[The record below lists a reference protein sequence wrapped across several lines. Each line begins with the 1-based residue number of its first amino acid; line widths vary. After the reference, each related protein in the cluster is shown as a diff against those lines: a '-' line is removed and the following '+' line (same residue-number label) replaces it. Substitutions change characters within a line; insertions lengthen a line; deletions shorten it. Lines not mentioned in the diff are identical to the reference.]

1 MKDIMLSLKKLTSFL
16 IPLFP
21 FLIADINASLLR
33 DLKSEL
39 KIIKKLERKLSL
51 RTHFN
56 FVKKNFLN
64 PIPMY
69 QQVSIDHCN
78 LTLKTYAEE
87 GLIFKDIYDL
97 SKVKIYKKLKTIDG
111 TFILGFGRKS
121 LMKKRMG
128 LFFNERAK
136 RDQFVKPYHQLSSSC
151 KKRPIASIMKKRRNK
166 KRKTT
171 PPVFIGRIPKGTEET
186 AGRIYDENANIQM
199 AHLYGEMSFLERYE
213 SIEKAKKS
221 IFIQSLLFRGDEVG
235 KIIGEKLIK
244 KRAKG
249 LDVRLT
255 VDGLGSYYFD
265 APKIKV
271 YKKNTHILY
280 NNLMAA
286 GIRVFGYSCQFA
298 PFKNEGRGI
307 DLDKLTHR
315 NHDKVWLVDSETPED
330 PNALG
335 IVGGINFAAEY
346 FRLSGKQKENWRD
359 HDVGIK
365 GNIIKDIRGSFL
377 RIYKEKLLRY
387 RTSHHDKKCLNPYH
401 PLEEKPQY
409 LQFKKSKTKSY
420 HKYSR
425 KNKITA
431 RISKKRIHKLI
442 KERTSLYNDPFGPV
456 VPFPNYQLIEGS
468 RFIHARPDE
477 GETFILKTYHQLIR
491 DARESILIA
500 NAYFLPSPEIIQ
512 DLLDAAKRGV
522 QIKILSNHAKVHQ
535 LNMIT
540 IVGRSYYFDLKSK
553 FPDSIR
559 IFEWIGK
566 KPFEQGPSHETM
578 HSKYMV
584 VDDQVGLVG
593 SHNLDYSSQNNSET
607 AILFESNTL
616 GEELSGYYH
625 KLLDYSIEPDLEV
638 LHYYKYPR
646 GKDLIKLKILKL
658 IEHRL

>member
-1 MKDIMLSLKKLTSFL
+1 MKGAMFSLKKFL
-16 IPLFP
+16 SLLFP
-21 FLIADINASLLR
+21 FLMTDIYASPLN
-33 DLKSEL
+33 DLNSEL
-39 KIIKKLERKLSL
+39 KIIKKLEKKLSL
-51 RTHFN
+51 RTNFY
-56 FVKKNFLN
+56 FVKKNFLS
-64 PIPMY
+64 PIPMH
-69 QQVSIDHCN
+69 QQVSITHCN
-78 LTLKTYAEE
+78 LTLKTYAKE
-87 GLIFKDIYDL
+87 GLIFKDVYDL
-97 SKVKIYKKLKTIDG
+97 SKVKIYNKLKKVSG
-111 TFILGFGRKS
+111 TFILVFGRKS

-128 LFFNERAK
+128 LFFNEKVK
-136 RDQFVKPYHQLSSSC
+136 RNHFLEPYQQLSSAC
-151 KKRPIASIMKKRRNK
+151 KRRPIATVMKKRRNK
-166 KRKTT
+166 KRKED
-171 PPVFIGRIPKGTEET
+171 PPVFIGRIPKGKGET
-186 AGRIYDENANIQM
+186 AGRVFDENEHIHM

-244 KRAKG
+244 KREEG
-249 LDVRLT
+249 LDIRLT

-265 APKIKV
+265 APKIKT
-271 YKKNTHILY
+271 YRKNTQILY

-286 GIRVFGYSCQFA
+286 GIRVFGYSCRFA

-315 NHDKVWLVDSETPED
+315 NHDKVWLVDSEDPED
-330 PNALG
+330 PDALG

-365 GNIIKDIRGSFL
+365 GSILKEIRGAFL
-377 RIYKEKLLRY
+377 RLYKEKLLRY
-387 RTSHHDKKCLNPYH
+387 RTSHHDKKCLNPYN
-401 PLEEKPQY
+401 PLQEGFKY
-409 LQFKKSKTKSY
+409 LLFKKNKTRPY
-420 HKYSR
+420 HPYSR

-442 KERTSLYNDPFGPV
+442 KERKSLYNDPFGPT
-456 VPFPNYQLIEGS
+456 VPFPNYLPVEGS
-468 RFIHARPDE
+468 RFIQARPDE
-477 GETFILKTYHQLIR
+477 GEAFILKTYHQLIKA
-491 DARESILIA
+491 ARETILIA
-500 NAYFLPSPEIIQ
+500 NAYFLPSPELLK

-522 QIKILSNHAKVHQ
+522 HIKILSNHAKAHE

-553 FPDSIR
+553 FPNHIS

-566 KPFEQGPSHETM
+566 KPFEQSPSHETM

-584 VDDQVGLVG
+584 VDGKVSLVG

-607 AILFESNTL
+607 AILFESNSL
-616 GEELSGYYH
+616 GEELSVYYH
-625 KLLDYSIEPDLEV
+625 KLINYSIEPDLES